1 MQVQVL
7 FTCND
12 ELRKALNFFH
22 GKSGLASRSEMKSWF
37 YQYGHSRDIELLGK
51 FRENGKS

>member
-1 MQVQVL
+1 MHVRVL

-12 ELRKALNFFH
+12 ELRKALNH
-22 GKSGLASRSEMKSWF
+22 YYGRTGLASMKEMKSWF

-51 FRENGKS
+51 LRENK